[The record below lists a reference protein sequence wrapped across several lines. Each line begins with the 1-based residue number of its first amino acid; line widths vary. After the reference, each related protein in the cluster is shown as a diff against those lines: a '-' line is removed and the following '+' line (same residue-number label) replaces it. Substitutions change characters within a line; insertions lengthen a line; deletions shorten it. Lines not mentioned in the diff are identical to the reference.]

1 MSNKNNCIAIFN
13 SFQEAEQAV
22 MSLEHAGFDMKKLA
36 IVGKD
41 YQKENQV
48 IGYYNMF
55 DRAKF
60 WSKRGAFW
68 GGLWGVLFSPAF
80 MCVPV
85 AGTLTAGGLLLST
98 VASGVSTAIITGGL
112 TALGATLYSIGIPK
126 NSVLRYETA
135 IKMDKHLL
143 VVQGVRSEVELARD
157 LLNTT
162 TGKAIEVEVYS
173 ATA

>member
-1 MSNKNNCIAIFN
+1 MSNKNNCVATFN

-22 MSLEHAGFDMKKLA
+22 INLEHAGFNMKKLA
-36 IVGKD
+36 IVSKD
-41 YQKENQV
+41 YLKEKQV
-48 IGYYNMF
+48 LGYYNTL

-60 WSKRGAFW
+60 WSKRGALW

-85 AGTLTAGGLLLST
+85 AGTLTAGGLFLST
-98 VASGVSTAIITGGL
+98 VASGVSTAIISGGL

-135 IKMDKHLL
+135 IKMDKYLL
-143 VVQGVRSEVELARD
+143 VVQGIRNEVERARD
-157 LLNTT
+157 ILNTT
-162 TGKAIEVEVYS
+162 TGKEVEVEVFS
-173 ATA
+173 A